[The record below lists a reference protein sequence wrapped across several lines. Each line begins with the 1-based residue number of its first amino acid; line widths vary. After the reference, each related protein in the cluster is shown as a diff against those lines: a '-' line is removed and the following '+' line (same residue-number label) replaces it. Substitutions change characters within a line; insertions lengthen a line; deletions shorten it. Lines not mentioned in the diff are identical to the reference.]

1 MQIPFLRGIAPALS
15 LLLWACSP
23 DSEGVARGGDAAAV
37 SGDAGAPTA
46 KPDAGMVV
54 APLDSGRVRELDAA
68 LIDAAAKRDAGSA
81 TVPSDADDA
90 GPEPTAADAA
100 APATSPQPV
109 EPCSQELQ
117 TVVADAR
124 PDFGAAP
131 SPPVP
136 SVAGDPNEPGA
147 YEVWRSDVVIPNPD
161 SARSAL
167 EATFYAPSED
177 GGTTVAAGR
186 FALVL
191 VMHGFG
197 LTHQA
202 YEAMSSHMAS
212 HGFVVLG
219 VTLPFSLTSAHD
231 KNASEAIAAIDFA
244 LSSAAPES
252 VQTHVD
258 AEKIAAAGHS
268 LGGKIAFYAAALDT
282 RIDLV
287 IAWDPSNAGGPPC
300 FIDAMACNNF
310 PVAPNCL
317 VMQEG
322 IVHQLR
328 AETLVF
334 RAAADGANPEPA
346 HNAIHFFRGAP
357 MPATL
362 IDFDATVQHGDWAN
376 AESAVLPHTRR
387 VQLAFLRQRFY
398 GHTGIEPWLP
408 RGAEVSVGAARVL
421 YKP

>member
-1 MQIPFLRGIAPALS
+1 MQIPFRRGIAPALS
-15 LLLWACSP
+15 LLLCACSADP
-23 DSEGVARGGDAAAV
+23 DAVARGGDAAAAV
-37 SGDAGAPTA
+37 SGDAAAPTA

-54 APLDSGRVRELDAA
+54 APSDAGRVRELDAA
-68 LIDAAAKRDAGSA
+68 LADAAAERDAGSA
-81 TVPSDADDA
+81 TVPSEADDA
-90 GPEPTAADAA
+90 GPAADAS
-100 APATSPQPV
+100 APTTSPQPV
-109 EPCSQELQ
+109 DPCSQELQ
-117 TVVADAR
+117 SVVADAR

-131 SPPVP
+131 SPPVQ
-136 SVAGDPNEPGA
+136 SVAGDPNEAGA
-147 YEVWRSDVVIPNPD
+147 YGVWRSDVVIPNPD

-177 GGTTVAAGR
+177 GGSTVAAGR

-202 YEAMSSHMAS
+202 YEGMSAHMAS
-212 HGFVVLG
+212 QGFVVLG
-219 VTLPFSLTSAHD
+219 ITLPFSLTSAHD
-231 KNASEAIAAIDFA
+231 KNAEEALAAVDFA
-244 LSSAAPES
+244 LSSAAPEAL
-252 VQTHVD
+252 QTHVD

-268 LGGKIAFYAAALDT
+268 LGGKIAFYAAALDA

-317 VMQEG
+317 VMQAG

-334 RAAADGANPEPA
+334 RAAADGANPEPE

-387 VQLAFLRQRFY
+387 VQLALLRQRFY
-398 GHTGIEPWLP
+398 GHTGLEPWLP
-408 RGAEVSVGAARVL
+408 RGAEIGDGAARVL